1 MSTPSPSLESEPG
14 SITRR
19 APFANNPVV
28 GARGQLAQQRI
39 LEAALQV
46 FAEVGYHRC
55 GVKRITELAGCSRAS
70 FYQYFSSKE
79 DLFRHLAG
87 HVARELRA
95 STEMITS
102 ITADAGGRDELQRWL
117 DRYSEVYDAFEPV
130 FVTFHV
136 AAAADEEVAAGS
148 SRVKNR
154 QESVLI
160 SKVGGSPLSDE
171 ERSKVV
177 RTMLDTVARSNRVC
191 ELIELSHPNSP
202 LQRPRLNAA
211 LADVFHRALFG
222 IDREVNSRPSPRPTA
237 AAKADGRDHG
247 PTVTEREDDPAELGP
262 VGLQTR
268 TAVLEAGHQVF
279 VERGYYNTRV
289 DDIAKAAGVSHG
301 VFYRYFENKGQ
312 LFRLL
317 AGRAGQRLGSAFDVV
332 EDIDLSGP
340 NASQELRAWLHR
352 YERTYAEEAAIIRV
366 WTDALVRDPA
376 LGEASVEGISSGR
389 SSLIKLLEDR
399 GFGDIEAEAVVL
411 LVLLEAMVGGGSNA
425 SRSARV
431 VELIEAS
438 VVCIGA
444 GSEQTTGSG
453 RRRLRRRAD

>member
-1 MSTPSPSLESEPG
+1 MSTPSPSLASEPG

-95 STEMITS
+95 STEMISS
-102 ITADAGGRDELQRWL
+102 ITADASGLEQLRAWL
-117 DRYSEVYDAFEPV
+117 GRYSEVYDAFEPV

-148 SRVKNR
+148 ARVKNR

-160 SKVGGSPLSDE
+160 SRVVDSPLADE

-177 RTMLDTVARSNRVC
+177 RTLLDTVARSNRVC
-191 ELIELSHPNSP
+191 ELIEVSHPGSP

-222 IDREVNSRPSPRPTA
+222 ILPDVNSRQSPRPNA
-237 AAKADGRDHG
+237 AVKADVKDREPAAL
-247 PTVTEREDDPAELGP
+247 PTSDDGADLGP

-268 TAVLEAGHQVF
+268 SAVLEAGHQVF

-289 DDIAKAAGVSHG
+289 DDIAKSAGVSHG
-301 VFYRYFENKGQ
+301 VFYRYFENKKH

-317 AGRAGQRLGSAFDVV
+317 ADRAAQRLGAAFDVV
-332 EDIDLSGP
+332 EDIELTGP
-340 NASQELRAWLHR
+340 DASEELRSWLHR

-366 WTDALVRDPA
+366 WTDAIVRDPA
-376 LGEASVEGISSGR
+376 LGEASVEGISTGR
-389 SSLIKLLEDR
+389 SSLVKLLEDR
-399 GFGDIEAEAVVL
+399 GFGDIEAEAVVF
-411 LVLLEAMVGGGSNA
+411 LVLLEAMVAGGSSVA
-425 SRSARV
+425 RSARV
-431 VELIEAS
+431 VELIEGS
-438 VVCIGA
+438 VVCIGVA
-444 GSEQTTGSG
+444 RPERS